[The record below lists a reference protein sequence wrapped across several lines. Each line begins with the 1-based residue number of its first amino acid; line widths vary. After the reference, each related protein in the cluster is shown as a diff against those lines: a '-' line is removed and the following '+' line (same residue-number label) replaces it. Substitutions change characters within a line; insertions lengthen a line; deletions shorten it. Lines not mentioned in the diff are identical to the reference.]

1 MQKKK
6 KTKTNPKLKKK
17 KETKTNKKKQKKQKK
32 KKKKQNPIQ
41 AFKIE
46 KTTKKS
52 TSLVASTVAV
62 LISGVRTES
71 QDLVRSVSANARAR
85 RQELLASRG
94 RHNGE
99 TQRENDAK

>member
-1 MQKKK
+1 MNFLILEKNRKKN
-6 KTKTNPKLKKK
+6 KTNNINNTQSRPLKLKKQQ
-17 KETKTNKKKQKKQKK
+17 T
-32 KKKKQNPIQ
+32 
-41 AFKIE
+41 
-46 KTTKKS
+46 KS